1 MSQVYAPSRDG
12 KVAMWREMRSRAR
25 AVGDAGV
32 VRMTNVE
39 LGRLGALETTEA
51 VNDVETAVPE
61 RPKRGR
67 RPKPRCEHD
76 MILDRCPDCSPEQ
89 QVA

>member
-1 MSQVYAPSRDG
+1 MF
-12 KVAMWREMRSRAR
+12 REMRAKAR

-32 VRMTNVE
+32 VRMTDVE
-39 LGRLGALETTEA
+39 LGRLGPLETIEA
-51 VNDVETAVPE
+51 VTDMETAVPE
-61 RPKRGR
+61 KPKRGR
-67 RPKPRCEHD
+67 KPKPRCEHA

>member
-1 MSQVYAPSRDG
+1 MYAPSREG
-12 KVAMWREMRSRAR
+12 KTLMFREMRAKAR

-32 VRMTNVE
+32 VRMTDVE

-51 VNDVETAVPE
+51 VNEMETVVPE

-67 RPKPRCEHD
+67 KPKPRCEHGQ
-76 MILDRCPDCSPEQ
+76 IAERCIECNDELA
-89 QVA
+89 VA